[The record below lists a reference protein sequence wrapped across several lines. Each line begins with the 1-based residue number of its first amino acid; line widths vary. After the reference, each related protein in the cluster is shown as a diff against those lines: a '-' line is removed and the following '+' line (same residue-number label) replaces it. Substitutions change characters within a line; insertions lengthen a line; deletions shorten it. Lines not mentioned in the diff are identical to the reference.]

1 MRALNFY
8 SSVYH
13 HNLVLRQKK
22 CTIRLGDKA
31 HKYSE
36 GDLVWVTYGGRFQQ
50 RKKIFTA
57 VIDRVIVKPLSQLTA
72 EDVSGEHPDM
82 RSISDV
88 AAFLKEVYGRPVSP
102 EETVSVVYFSEV
114 VEE

>member
-13 HNLVLRQKK
+13 HNLVLHQKK

-31 HKYSE
+31 HKYCD
-36 GDLVWVTYGGRFQQ
+36 GDLVWVTYGSRFQP

-57 VIDRVIVKPLSQLTA
+57 VIDRVIVKPLVQLTQ
-72 EDVSGEHPDM
+72 EDISGEHPDM
-82 RSISDV
+82 TSASDV
-88 AAFLKEVYGRPVSP
+88 AAFLKEIYGRPVSS